1 MNEADLVVAVIAL
14 NGGKLVGRTRLQKV
28 VYLLYQCGLDG
39 DLDFDYDKF
48 GPFSADLARATDVAK
63 FQDRIHEKK
72 KTGYH
77 EVPYSEFT
85 TSEDPPDY
93 VGNLLAGD
101 VRKALRRM
109 DKYSAV
115 DLELAATMA
124 FLRDYGVSPGDIV
137 PAVKKLKPRK
147 ATDLHLKRSRKLLKE
162 LGI

>member
-1 MNEADLVVAVIAL
+1 MKEADLVVAIIAL

-28 VYLLYQCGLDG
+28 VYLLHQCGLDG
-39 DLDFDYDKF
+39 DLEFDYDKF

-63 FQDRIHEKK
+63 FLKRINEVK

-85 TSEDPPDY
+85 TNEPPPDR
-93 VGNLLAGD
+93 VGNLSADD

-109 DKYSAV
+109 NKYSAV

-124 FLRDYGVSPGDIV
+124 FLTEYGVSPEDIV
-137 PAVKKLKPRK
+137 PTVKKLKPVK
-147 ATDLHLKRSRKLLKE
+147 ATDRHLRRSRKLLKE

>member
-1 MNEADLVVAVIAL
+1 MKEADLVVSIIAL

-28 VYLLYQCGLDG
+28 VYLLHQCGLDG

-63 FQDRIHEKK
+63 FQKRIREKK

-85 TSEDPPDY
+85 TNEAPPDH
-93 VGNLLAGD
+93 VGNLLAAD
-101 VRKALRRM
+101 VRKALRAM

-115 DLELAATMA
+115 ALELAATMA
-124 FLRDYGVSPGDIV
+124 FLREYGVSPGDMV
-137 PAVKKLKPRK
+137 PTIKKLKPLK
-147 ATDLHLKRSRKLLKE
+147 ATDSHLKRSRKLLRE
-162 LGI
+162 LRI